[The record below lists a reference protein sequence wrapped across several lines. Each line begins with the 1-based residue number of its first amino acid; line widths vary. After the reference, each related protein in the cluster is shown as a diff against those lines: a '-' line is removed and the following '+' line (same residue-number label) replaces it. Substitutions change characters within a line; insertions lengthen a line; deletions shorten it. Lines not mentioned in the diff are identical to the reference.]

1 MIAYSFIISCIL
13 ITQTV
18 ITEGQCEFSASSI
31 VFSKDI
37 DDSKYTRIF
46 DINAC
51 TVKQEKDFVVVKG
64 SHFVTASTIVKCREK

>member
-13 ITQTV
+13 ITNTV
-18 ITEGQCEFSASSI
+18 ITEGQCEFSATSI

-46 DINAC
+46 AINDC
-51 TVKQEKDFVVVKG
+51 KVKQEKGFTVVKG
-64 SHFVTASTIVKCREK
+64 NHFVTASTIVKCQEK